1 MNATQHQVLLRIA
14 DHADVMH
21 LALEGGNMSFDDR
34 LRYLGHLAMCA
45 RLFKIIL
52 LEESTDLLE
61 TCVSIENSSFGFATP
76 RDERG
81 SIAKESCGLLLPVLE
96 QYIEMVRD
104 A

>member
-1 MNATQHQVLLRIA
+1 MY
-14 DHADVMH
+14 
-21 LALEGGNMSFDDR
+21 LALKGSDMSFDDH

-81 SIAKESCGLLLPVLE
+81 RIAKESWDLLLPVLE
-96 QYIEMVRD
+96 QYIEMARD